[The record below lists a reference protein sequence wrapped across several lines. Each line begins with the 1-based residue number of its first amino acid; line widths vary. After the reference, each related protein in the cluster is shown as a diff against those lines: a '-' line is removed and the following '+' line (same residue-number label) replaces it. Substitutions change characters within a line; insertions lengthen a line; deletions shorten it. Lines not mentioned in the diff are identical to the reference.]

1 MSADPAGH
9 GVRWLGRA
17 ATLGVL
23 FAAELVGIAL
33 LYQFLAN
40 IECARTDA
48 QVTCDLLRSLV
59 TRALVVLAVLTLL
72 IRSRPGSFSGFLAS
86 CEGHQNRPARITH
99 AFGLVLMLV
108 PLVMGWG
115 GELSLVFQT
124 ALVPWGI
131 GAALAMTGGLLWL
144 APWSAWKDLLWTQ
157 SHSSLPILAIAAV
170 VPDIA
175 TRILPIWNWQAM
187 TTVTFSAVAGVLQMV
202 SDTVEI
208 YPEDYLIGVGE
219 FFVSVAPQCSG
230 VEGFALVTAF
240 VGFYAFIFRAD
251 IRVGRLF
258 LVVLPLGLLLSW
270 LLNVLRISVLI
281 LIGAYVSPEVA
292 VNGFHSYAGWLLF
305 TLLAFGLVTLIQ
317 SVGWLHR
324 AGTRPVGL
332 PLRSDA
338 AAAMILPFFVFM
350 VAGTLVSALFVVPG
364 LGTPLVA
371 VALGLALLFFMP
383 ALRAMTWR
391 TDLPSLG
398 AGLMVGVLWVVLA
411 PAADPALAE
420 ALALLSPGVFAVWAL
435 ARVVGTVSF
444 VPIVEELFL
453 RGYVLTRL
461 DGPQLWRRGAA
472 IAVSSLAFAALH
484 GRWLE
489 AGLAGVVFALV
500 TLRRGRVADAIWA
513 HIVANAVV
521 AAAAIAQQDWSLI

>member
-131 GAALAMTGGLLWL
+131 GAALAMTGGLLWM

-270 LLNVLRISVLI
+270 LLNVLRTGSYFGEMAHVKAGDIPRQATVETLTDALIAEFRPGAMKKLSVNCQLQ
-281 LIGAYVSPEVA
+281 LSQ
-292 VNGFHSYAGWLLF
+292 SLLN
-305 TLLAFGLVTLIQ
+305 T
-317 SVGWLHR
+317 
-324 AGTRPVGL
+324 
-332 PLRSDA
+332 
-338 AAAMILPFFVFM
+338 
-350 VAGTLVSALFVVPG
+350 VVD
-364 LGTPLVA
+364 
-371 VALGLALLFFMP
+371 
-383 ALRAMTWR
+383 R
-391 TDLPSLG
+391 
-398 AGLMVGVLWVVLA
+398 LMF
-411 PAADPALAE
+411 ADE
-420 ALALLSPGVFAVWAL
+420 
-435 ARVVGTVSF
+435 R
-444 VPIVEELFL
+444 
-453 RGYVLTRL
+453 
-461 DGPQLWRRGAA
+461 
-472 IAVSSLAFAALH
+472 IAHV
-484 GRWLE
+484 
-489 AGLAGVVFALV
+489 
-500 TLRRGRVADAIWA
+500 
-513 HIVANAVV
+513 
-521 AAAAIAQQDWSLI
+521 